1 MQPFWFLIGHSLY
14 ICFMK
19 IIFKMKKEFNGETW
33 MLIIL
38 IVLSICSY
46 WYLYENNVDE
56 NSISKNSQIET
67 IIAIEE
73 ENLNKENI
81 TKSAELIDQK
91 IVKKT
96 IEKIKEWLP
105 VN

>member
-1 MQPFWFLIGHSLY
+1 
-14 ICFMK
+14 
-19 IIFKMKKEFNGETW
+19 
-33 MLIIL
+33 
-38 IVLSICSY
+38 
-46 WYLYENNVDE
+46 VD
-56 NSISKNSQIET
+56 KNSLAKNAKIET